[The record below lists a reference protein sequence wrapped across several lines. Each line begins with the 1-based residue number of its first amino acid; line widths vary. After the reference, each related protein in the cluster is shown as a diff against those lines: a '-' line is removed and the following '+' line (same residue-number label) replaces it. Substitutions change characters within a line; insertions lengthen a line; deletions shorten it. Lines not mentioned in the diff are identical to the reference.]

1 MYKNILFDLGGVMVE
16 WAPRDFLMERF
27 HNAETE
33 KKVFAL
39 TFGGPEWRALDAGLM
54 TRYAANQAM
63 LEKGRRAGYGFE
75 VQAVID
81 DWTSMLQTRTKV
93 VDIAAKLKQR
103 GFSLYYLSNI
113 PSDTLAEIQER
124 GFWRLFDGGVASCEV
139 NLVKPQPEIYQLLL
153 DKYHL
158 KAAECIFIDDS
169 RDNID
174 AAHKL
179 GITSILMRDSAASLA
194 RNLGVCGIRIR

>member
-1 MYKNILFDLGGVMVE
+1 MYKNIVFDLGGVMVE

-33 KKVFAL
+33 KKVYAL
-39 TFGGPEWRALDAGLM
+39 TFGSTEWSELDAGRIS
-54 TRYAANQAM
+54 RYAANQAM
-63 LEKGRRAGYGFE
+63 LEKGRAAGYAFE

-113 PSDTLAEIQER
+113 PTDILAELKER

-153 DKYHL
+153 DKYQL
-158 KAAECIFIDDS
+158 KPAECIFIDDS

-174 AAHKL
+174 TAHKL
-179 GITSILMRDSAASLA
+179 GITSILMRDSAANLA